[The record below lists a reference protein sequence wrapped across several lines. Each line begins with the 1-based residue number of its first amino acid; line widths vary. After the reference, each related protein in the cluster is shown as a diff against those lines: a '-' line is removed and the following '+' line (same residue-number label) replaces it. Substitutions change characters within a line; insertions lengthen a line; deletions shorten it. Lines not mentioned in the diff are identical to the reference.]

1 MGESSR
7 QVRLLELAVEAG
19 GCVACRLAETR
30 TQVVFGIGNPDAD
43 VMFIGEA
50 PGFNEDQEGEPFVGK
65 AGQLLDRLL
74 GEVALDRPSVYIANV
89 LKCRPPD
96 NRDPRVDEI
105 EACKGYLAAQL
116 ELVQPRVVVT
126 LGNFATKLLLKTDTG
141 ITKMRGAVYDWWR
154 GIQVV
159 PTFHP
164 SAALRGNPSVMDAM
178 QADFV
183 LVRSVIDR
191 PPE

>member
-1 MGESSR
+1 M
-7 QVRLLELAVEAG
+7 
-19 GCVACRLAETR
+19 ACRLAETR